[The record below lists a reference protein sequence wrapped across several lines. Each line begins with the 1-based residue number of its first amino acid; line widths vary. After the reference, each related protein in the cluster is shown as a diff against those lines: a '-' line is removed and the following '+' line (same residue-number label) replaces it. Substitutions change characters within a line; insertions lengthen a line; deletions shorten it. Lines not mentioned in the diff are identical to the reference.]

1 MTPPPSRAVVV
12 FARVPALGRVKTRLA
27 ASIGEAG
34 ALMAYRE
41 LAEST
46 LGAIAALPDCDRVVA
61 FTPDEGEREMRL
73 WLGDAARYEA
83 QAHGD
88 LGRRMHAAIARRLAE
103 GAERVAVIGTDCPDV
118 GAADVERAFEKLADA
133 DLVLGPATDGG
144 YWLIA
149 MKAALEAP
157 FDRIPWSNP
166 DTLTET
172 LRRAR
177 EFGLK
182 VALLDRKTD
191 VDTVVEWRAWKERR
205 TAVPTA

>member
-1 MTPPPSRAVVV
+1 MTSPPRRALVV

-34 ALMAYRE
+34 ALVAYRE
-41 LAEST
+41 LAERT
-46 LGAIAALPDCDRVVA
+46 LAAVAPVPDCTRVVA
-61 FTPDEGEREMRL
+61 FTPDEGEAVMRE
-73 WLGDAARYEA
+73 WLGGTLRYEP

-88 LGRRMHAAIARRLAE
+88 LGRRMHAAIVRRLAE
-103 GAERVAVIGTDCPDV
+103 GAERVAIVGTDCPEIT
-118 GAADVERAFEKLADA
+118 AADVERAFAALDEV

-149 MKAALEAP
+149 MRAALEAP
-157 FDRIPWSNP
+157 FDRIPWSSP

-177 EFGLK
+177 ESGLR
-182 VALLDRKTD
+182 VSLLSRKSD
-191 VDTVVEWRAWKERR
+191 IDTVADWRAWQQRSGA
-205 TAVPTA
+205 TQDA